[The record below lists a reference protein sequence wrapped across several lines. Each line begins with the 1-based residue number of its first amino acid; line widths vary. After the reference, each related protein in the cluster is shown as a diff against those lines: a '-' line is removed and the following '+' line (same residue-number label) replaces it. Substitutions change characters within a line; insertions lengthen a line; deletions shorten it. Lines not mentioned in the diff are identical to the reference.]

1 MRLADAQ
8 LHVCLPGAPES
19 PWPGWAKGYAQGNA
33 YPITLEQVVAG
44 MDAAGIARAAL
55 QVPTWFCGRDEYA
68 VDCAEQLP
76 GRFAVMARPVLRDPG
91 DAPRL
96 RDLFA
101 RDVVRGCVQSSS
113 TARSVT

>member
-1 MRLADAQ
+1 
-8 LHVCLPGAPES
+8 VCLPDAPES

-55 QVPTWFCGRDEYA
+55 QVPTWFCSRDEYA

-76 GRFAVMARPVLRDPG
+76 GRFAVMAR
-91 DAPRL
+91 
-96 RDLFA
+96 
-101 RDVVRGCVQSSS
+101 
-113 TARSVT
+113 ARSSATPATRRDCATCSLAT